1 MLSVTVIISS
11 AQNAMTMTQ
20 KLHLF
25 LKLAVTAASMQL
37 ARLAVVLWHGA
48 LYCMAGNCHWPCWV
62 SRVPAAIMNVANCTA
77 WMTDQI
83 PGGCG
88 GGLPVTWYCDVTYA
102 TVLLTKQWFVSQ
114 IICMCQYCSLFVI
127 SMLWSCFC
135 IQTEALLV
143 IVYCHEYHIN
153 KLSYL
158 LRERE
163 RIYLPSI
170 NKHTMYIK

>member
-1 MLSVTVIISS
+1 MSNVVKYMLSVTVIISS

-102 TVLLTKQWFVSQ
+102 TVLLTKQWFVSNY
-114 IICMCQYCSLFVI
+114 MHVSVLFIVCDINALVMFLHTNWSSTCHCILSRI
-127 SMLWSCFC
+127 S
-135 IQTEALLV
+135 
-143 IVYCHEYHIN
+143 Y
-153 KLSYL
+153 
-158 LRERE
+158 
-163 RIYLPSI
+163 
-170 NKHTMYIK
+170 